1 MDHAS
6 GIGFVIIIT
15 ALLITVLSSFNF
27 IPKIPSAVKG
37 LLDPASFI
45 CVVGGMLGATLI
57 TFSMADFGNLVP
69 VFKKVMEPEVP
80 SPIDLMKQLI
90 EIGAAARR
98 GGILSIEPM
107 LAEIDETFLSKGLQM
122 AVDGRDAE
130 TIRSSL
136 NGEVTFMATRHEKG
150 AEMFNTMNKYCP
162 AFGMIG
168 TLFGLIA
175 MLGNMGG
182 GGGGMDMGAL
192 TGGMA
197 VALITTLYGAVFAN
211 AIFSPVADN
220 LKTKS
225 KAEKVYRDVIIEGVV
240 MIASSETPPVMRAR
254 FGSFL
259 APKDQ
264 AQLQES

>member
-6 GIGFVIIIT
+6 VLGFIIIGI
-15 ALLITVLSSFNF
+15 AIVLTVM
-27 IPKIPSAVKG
+27 SAFFGWNLGKTLKG
-37 LLDPASFI
+37 LIDTASVV

-57 TFSMADFGNLVP
+57 TFSLADFGNLGA
-69 VFKKVMEPEVP
+69 VFMKVFEPEVP

-107 LAEIDETFLSKGLQM
+107 LAEIDEEFLSKGLQM

-130 TIRSSL
+130 TIRTSL
-136 NGEVTFMATRHEKG
+136 NGEVTFMATRHGKG

-175 MLGNMGG
+175 MLQNMGG
-182 GGGGMDMGAL
+182 ASMDMSAL

-211 AIFSPVADN
+211 SFFSPVADN

-225 KAEKVYRDVIIEGVV
+225 KAEKVYRNVIIEGVV

-264 AQLQES
+264 AQLLES

>member
-1 MDHAS
+1 MDLAS
-6 GIGFVIIIT
+6 IVGFGTIAL
-15 ALLITVLSSFNF
+15 ALLLTILSAFFNLPLPAF
-27 IPKIPSAVKG
+27 LKG
-37 LLDPASFI
+37 LIDTSSLI

-57 TFSMADFGNLVP
+57 TFSMADFSNLVA
-69 VFKKVMEPEVP
+69 VFLKVIEPEVP
-80 SPIDLMKQLI
+80 SPIALMKQLI

-107 LAEIDETFLSKGLQM
+107 LEELDEEFLRKGLQM

-130 TIRSSL
+130 TIRANL

-150 AEMFNTMNKYCP
+150 AEIFNTMNKYCP

-175 MLGNMGG
+175 MLGSMS
-182 GGGGMDMGAL
+182 GGGGMDMNAL

-211 AIFSPVADN
+211 AIFSPVADG
-220 LKTKS
+220 LKSKS

-264 AQLQES
+264 AQLLES

>member
-6 GIGFVIIIT
+6 GAGFVIIII

-27 IPKIPSAVKG
+27 IPKLPSAVKG

-57 TFSMADFGNLVP
+57 TFSMADFGNLVT
-69 VFKKVMEPEVP
+69 VLKKVMEPEVP

-107 LAEIDETFLSKGLQM
+107 LAEIDEEFLSKGLQM
-122 AVDGRDAE
+122 AVDGRDAD
-130 TIRSSL
+130 TIRTSL

-175 MLGNMGG
+175 MLQSMGG
-182 GGGGMDMGAL
+182 ASMDMSAL

-211 AIFSPVADN
+211 AFFSPIADN

-225 KAEKVYRDVIIEGVV
+225 KAEKVYRNVIIEGVV

-264 AQLQES
+264 AQLLES

>member
-1 MDHAS
+1 
-6 GIGFVIIIT
+6 
-15 ALLITVLSSFNF
+15 
-27 IPKIPSAVKG
+27 
-37 LLDPASFI
+37 
-45 CVVGGMLGATLI
+45 
-57 TFSMADFGNLVP
+57 
-69 VFKKVMEPEVP
+69 
-80 SPIDLMKQLI
+80 
-90 EIGAAARR
+90 
-98 GGILSIEPM
+98 
-107 LAEIDETFLSKGLQM
+107 
-122 AVDGRDAE
+122 
-130 TIRSSL
+130 
-136 NGEVTFMATRHEKG
+136 MATRHDKG

-175 MLGNMGG
+175 MLQSMGG
-182 GGGGMDMGAL
+182 ASMDMSAL

-264 AQLQES
+264 AQLLES

>member
-1 MDHAS
+1 MDLAS
-6 GIGFVIIIT
+6 VVGFCTILLAII
-15 ALLITVLSSFNF
+15 LTVLSSFF
-27 IPKIPSAVKG
+27 GLTLPAGLKG
-37 LLDPASFI
+37 LLDSASFI
-45 CVVGGMLGATLI
+45 CVIGGMLGATLV
-57 TFSMADFGNLVP
+57 TFSMADFGNLVAILR
-69 VFKKVMEPEVP
+69 KVTEPEVP
-80 SPIDLMKQLI
+80 SPITLMKQLI

-122 AVDGRDAE
+122 AVDGRDAD

-136 NGEVTFMATRHEKG
+136 NGEVTFMSTRHEKG

-182 GGGGMDMGAL
+182 GSGGMDMGAL
-192 TGGMA
+192 TSGMA
-197 VALITTLYGAVFAN
+197 VALLTTLYGALFAN
-211 AIFSPVADN
+211 SLFAPFADN

-225 KAEKVYRDVIIEGVV
+225 KAEKVYRNVIIEGVV

-254 FGSFL
+254 FASFL

-264 AQLQES
+264 AQLAES

>member
-1 MDHAS
+1 MDLAS
-6 GIGFVIIIT
+6 IVGLCVIVI
-15 ALLITVLSSFNF
+15 ALLLTILGAFF
-27 IPKIPSAVKG
+27 GLPLPKGVKG
-37 LLDPASFI
+37 LVDSASFI

-57 TFSMADFGNLVP
+57 TFSLADFGNLGA
-69 VFKKVMEPEVP
+69 VFMKVFEPEVP
-80 SPIDLMKQLI
+80 SPIDLMKRLI

-107 LAEIDETFLSKGLQM
+107 LAELDEEFLSKGLQM
-122 AVDGRDAE
+122 AVDGRDAD
-130 TIRSSL
+130 TIRTSL

-175 MLGNMGG
+175 MLQSMGG
-182 GGGGMDMGAL
+182 ASMDMSAL

>member
-1 MDHAS
+1 MDLAS
-6 GIGFVIIIT
+6 IFGLVTIT
-15 ALLITVLSSFNF
+15 IALLLTVLNGFFGLGLPSFG
-27 IPKIPSAVKG
+27 KG
-37 LLDPASFI
+37 LIDIASLV
-45 CVVGGMLGATLI
+45 CVVGGMLGASLI
-57 TFSMADFGNLVP
+57 TFSLADFSNLVA
-69 VFKKVMEPEVP
+69 VFKKIFEPEVP
-80 SPIDLMKQLI
+80 SPINVMKQLI

-107 LAEIDETFLSKGLQM
+107 LAEIDEEFLSKGLQM

-130 TIRSSL
+130 TIRTSL
-136 NGEVTFMATRHEKG
+136 NGEVTFMATRHDKG

-175 MLGNMGG
+175 MLGAMGG
-182 GGGGMDMGAL
+182 GSGGMDMGAL

-211 AIFSPVADN
+211 AFFSPFADN

-264 AQLQES
+264 AQLLES

>member
-1 MDHAS
+1 MDLAS
-6 GIGFVIIIT
+6 IVGLCVIVI
-15 ALLITVLSSFNF
+15 ALLLTILGAFF
-27 IPKIPSAVKG
+27 GLPLPKGVKG
-37 LLDPASFI
+37 LVDSASFI

-57 TFSMADFGNLVP
+57 TFSLADFGNLGA
-69 VFKKVMEPEVP
+69 VFMKVFEPEVP
-80 SPIDLMKQLI
+80 SPIDLMKRLI

-107 LAEIDETFLSKGLQM
+107 LAELDEEFLSKGLQM
-122 AVDGRDAE
+122 AVDGRDAD
-130 TIRSSL
+130 TIRTSL

-175 MLGNMGG
+175 MLQSMGG
-182 GGGGMDMGAL
+182 ASMDMSAL

-211 AIFSPVADN
+211 AFFSPIADN

-225 KAEKVYRDVIIEGVV
+225 KAEKVYRNVIIEGVV

>member
-6 GIGFVIIIT
+6 GLGFVIIGI
-15 ALLITVLSSFNF
+15 AIFLTVM
-27 IPKIPSAVKG
+27 SAFFGWNLGKTLKG
-37 LLDPASFI
+37 LIDTASVV

-57 TFSMADFGNLVP
+57 TFSMADFGNLVT

-130 TIRSSL
+130 TIRTSL
-136 NGEVTFMATRHEKG
+136 NGEVTFMATRHDKG

-175 MLGNMGG
+175 MLGAMGG
-182 GGGGMDMGAL
+182 GSGGMDMGAL

-264 AQLQES
+264 AQLLES

>member
-1 MDHAS
+1 MDLAS
-6 GIGFVIIIT
+6 IIGFGIIII
-15 ALLITVLSSFNF
+15 ALLLTILGAFF
-27 IPKIPSAVKG
+27 GLPLPKGVKG
-37 LLDPASFI
+37 LVDSASLI

-57 TFSMADFGNLVP
+57 TFSLADFSNLVA
-69 VFKKVMEPEVP
+69 VLKKVIEPEVP
-80 SPIDLMKQLI
+80 APIDLMKQLV

-107 LAEIDETFLSKGLQM
+107 LAELDEEFLSKGLQM

-130 TIRSSL
+130 TIRANL
-136 NGEVTFMATRHEKG
+136 NGEVTFMATRHDKG

-182 GGGGMDMGAL
+182 GSGGMDMGAL

-211 AIFSPVADN
+211 AIFSPVADG
-220 LKTKS
+220 LKAKS
-225 KAEKVYRDVIIEGVV
+225 KAEKIYRDVIIEGVV

-264 AQLQES
+264 AQLLES

>member
-1 MDHAS
+1 MDLAS
-6 GIGFVIIIT
+6 IVGFGTIVV
-15 ALLITVLSSFNF
+15 ALLLTILNGFFGLNLPTFG
-27 IPKIPSAVKG
+27 KG
-37 LLDPASFI
+37 LIDIASLV
-45 CVVGGMLGATLI
+45 CVVGGMIGATLI
-57 TFSMADFGNLVP
+57 TFSMADFTTLVA
-69 VFKKVMEPEVP
+69 VFKKVIEPEVP

-107 LAEIDETFLSKGLQM
+107 LAELDEEFLSKGLQM

-130 TIRSSL
+130 TIRANL

-182 GGGGMDMGAL
+182 GSGGMDMGAL

-211 AIFSPVADN
+211 AIFSPVADG
-220 LKTKS
+220 LKAKS

-264 AQLQES
+264 AQLLES